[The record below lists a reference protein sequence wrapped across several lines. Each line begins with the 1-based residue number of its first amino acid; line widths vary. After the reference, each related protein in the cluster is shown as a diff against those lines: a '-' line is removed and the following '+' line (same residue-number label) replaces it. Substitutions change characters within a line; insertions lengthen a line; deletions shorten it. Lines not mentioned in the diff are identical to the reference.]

1 MNKKNTYKK
10 SIYINKLL
18 IMINENDIKKA
29 FLNVISEE
37 TSKVKREE
45 FSRVQYKIEEFQN
58 SLNETLKEF
67 RKLEDSIP
75 DGLKTVSNGRLSKI
89 SSNLQSSQ
97 VLINQMKNK
106 IKDYKK
112 SIYNQQVEQK
122 NK

>member
-1 MNKKNTYKK
+1 MD
-10 SIYINKLL
+10 NKLL
-18 IMINENDIKKA
+18 NEENVKKA
-29 FLNVISEE
+29 LYKVLTEE

-45 FSRVQYKIEEFQN
+45 FARVQYKIEEFQN

-67 RKLEDSIP
+67 RKLEESIP

-106 IKDYKK
+106 IKEHKK
-112 SIYNQQVEQK
+112 NIYSQQTE
-122 NK
+122 NKK

>member
-1 MNKKNTYKK
+1 
-10 SIYINKLL
+10 
-18 IMINENDIKKA
+18 MINENDIRKA

-45 FSRVQYKIEEFQN
+45 FARVQYKMEEFQN
-58 SLNETLKEF
+58 SLNETIREF
-67 RKLEDSIP
+67 RKLEESIP

-112 SIYNQQVEQK
+112 SIYSQQTE
-122 NK
+122 NKK

>member
-1 MNKKNTYKK
+1 MDT
-10 SIYINKLL
+10 KLL
-18 IMINENDIKKA
+18 NEEDIKKA
-29 FLNVISEE
+29 LQKVLTEE

>member
-1 MNKKNTYKK
+1 
-10 SIYINKLL
+10 
-18 IMINENDIKKA
+18 MINENDIRKA

-45 FSRVQYKIEEFQN
+45 FSKVQYKIEEFQN
-58 SLNETLKEF
+58 SMNETMREF
-67 RKLEDSIP
+67 RKLEECIP
-75 DGLKTVSNGRLSKI
+75 DGLKKVSSDRLSKI

-112 SIYNQQVEQK
+112 SIYNQQIEQK

>member
-1 MNKKNTYKK
+1 
-10 SIYINKLL
+10 
-18 IMINENDIKKA
+18 MINENDIRKA

-45 FSRVQYKIEEFQN
+45 FTRVQYKIEEFQN

-67 RKLEDSIP
+67 RKLEESIP

-106 IKDYKK
+106 IKEHKK
-112 SIYNQQVEQK
+112 SIYSQQTE
-122 NK
+122 NKK

>member
-1 MNKKNTYKK
+1 
-10 SIYINKLL
+10 
-18 IMINENDIKKA
+18 MINENDIRMA

-45 FSRVQYKIEEFQN
+45 FTRVQYKIEEFQN

-122 NK
+122 K

>member
-1 MNKKNTYKK
+1 
-10 SIYINKLL
+10 
-18 IMINENDIKKA
+18 MINENDIRKA

-45 FSRVQYKIEEFQN
+45 FSKVQYKIEEFQN
-58 SLNETLKEF
+58 SMNETMREF
-67 RKLEDSIP
+67 RKLEECIP
-75 DGLKTVSNGRLSKI
+75 DGLKTVSSGRLSKI

-112 SIYNQQVEQK
+112 SIYNQQIEQK

>member
-1 MNKKNTYKK
+1 
-10 SIYINKLL
+10 
-18 IMINENDIKKA
+18 MINENDIRKA

-45 FSRVQYKIEEFQN
+45 FSKVQYKIEEFQN
-58 SLNETLKEF
+58 SMNETMREF
-67 RKLEDSIP
+67 RKLEECIP
-75 DGLKTVSNGRLSKI
+75 DGLKTVSSGRLSKI

-112 SIYNQQVEQK
+112 SIYNQQIEQK
-122 NK
+122 NQ

>member
-1 MNKKNTYKK
+1 MDT
-10 SIYINKLL
+10 KLL
-18 IMINENDIKKA
+18 NEEDIKKA
-29 FLNVISEE
+29 LQKVLTEE

-75 DGLKTVSNGRLSKI
+75 DGLKTVSSGRLSKI

>member
-1 MNKKNTYKK
+1 
-10 SIYINKLL
+10 
-18 IMINENDIKKA
+18 MINENDIRKA

-45 FSRVQYKIEEFQN
+45 FSKVQYKIEEFQN
-58 SLNETLKEF
+58 SMNETMREF
-67 RKLEDSIP
+67 RKLEECIP
-75 DGLKTVSNGRLSKI
+75 DGLKKVSSDRLSKI

-112 SIYNQQVEQK
+112 NIYNQQIEQK
-122 NK
+122 K

>member
-1 MNKKNTYKK
+1 MDT
-10 SIYINKLL
+10 KLL
-18 IMINENDIKKA
+18 NEENIKKA
-29 FLNVISEE
+29 LNKVLTEE

-106 IKDYKK
+106 IKEHKK
-112 SIYNQQVEQK
+112 NIYSQQTE
-122 NK
+122 NKK

>member
-1 MNKKNTYKK
+1 MDT
-10 SIYINKLL
+10 KLL
-18 IMINENDIKKA
+18 NEEEIKKA
-29 FLNVISEE
+29 LQKVLTEE

-89 SSNLQSSQ
+89 SSNLLSSQ

-122 NK
+122 K